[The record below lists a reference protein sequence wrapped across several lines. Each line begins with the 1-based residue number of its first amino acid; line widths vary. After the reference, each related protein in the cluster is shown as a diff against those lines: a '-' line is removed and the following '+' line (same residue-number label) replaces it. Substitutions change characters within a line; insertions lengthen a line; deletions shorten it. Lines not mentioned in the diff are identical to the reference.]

1 MGKRRA
7 ALLMAGVLAV
17 TGLAGCGGA
26 ESQDSGA
33 KEKVRL
39 MVWSPSEDQ
48 SKDSGQWLQNT
59 CEDFAEL
66 HPEWDITFVYGIADE
81 ATAANQVAQDPEA
94 SADVFM
100 YANDTL
106 TIMTDAN
113 ALAKFGGKYRE
124 EIETTNSPEVLE
136 SLVKDGDLYG
146 VPFTNSWYLPSFYIG
161 NGCTLFGDGTDES
174 KGVDF
179 SGEKAAEV
187 TDYLIDLAANPNF
200 EIDAD
205 GSGLA
210 GLRDGSINAI
220 FSGSWDANA
229 VKEALGDNMGAAA
242 LPTYTLNGQEKQMT
256 AYAGSKAIG
265 VNPYSKNMVAAVELA
280 VYLGSADAQ
289 KTHYELRNVIP
300 CNTELLE
307 EKSIAADPLVS
318 AQNDTFNRTSILQP
332 FVAKMNNC
340 WVPVE
345 NMGKGIRNGSVT
357 HENSAQQTENM
368 NEAMNSDGI

>member
-66 HPEWDITFVYGIADE
+66 HPEWDITFVYGIVDE

-280 VYLGSADAQ
+280 VYLGSADA
-289 KTHYELRNVIP
+289 
-300 CNTELLE
+300 
-307 EKSIAADPLVS
+307 
-318 AQNDTFNRTSILQP
+318 
-332 FVAKMNNC
+332 
-340 WVPVE
+340 
-345 NMGKGIRNGSVT
+345 
-357 HENSAQQTENM
+357 
-368 NEAMNSDGI
+368 